1 MTNEERD
8 FILLACAKYLL
19 GYDTTHDGCSSRV
32 GCDTADALR
41 IIIKNNELTD
51 FRDIYSAVE
60 EIRAK
65 QEHEKWKEAC
75 KATRKRLADCPE
87 YIPKEV

>member
-19 GYDTTHDGCSSRV
+19 GYDTTYDGCSSRV

-65 QEHEKWKEAC
+65 KEAC
-75 KATRKRLADCPE
+75 KASHARLADCPE
-87 YIPKEV
+87 FIPKEV